1 MDLHPSPEMGQRK
14 EPTRASFPRR
24 GWRRTRFVAGG
35 PVASIGV
42 TEISGGARLIDELL
56 AVLRAGP
63 PPDTRIKTREG
74 GSIDLLATAFSYGIR
89 VEELEKRLQ
98 ERRLQ
103 TARAAYATFGLG
115 TTSLLLW
122 LYAALHMTMSSARI
136 FSALEF
142 LPFCALFFLLAFKSA
157 WMNWQLRTLRIGSA
171 VAFLGTTEAFLPR
184 C

>member
-1 MDLHPSPEMGQRK
+1 MDLHPSPELGKRK
-14 EPTRASFPRR
+14 EPARPSFLRR
-24 GWRRTRFVAGG
+24 NWRRARFVASG

-42 TEISGGARLIDELL
+42 TEISGGARLIDDLL
-56 AVLRAGP
+56 RLLRAGP
-63 PPDTRIKTREG
+63 PPDTRIRTGQG
-74 GSIDLLATAFSYGIR
+74 GSIDLQATAFSCGIK
-89 VEELEKRLQ
+89 VEELEKRLR

-115 TTSLLLW
+115 AISVLLW
-122 LYAALHMTMSSARI
+122 LYAALHMMMSSARI

-142 LPFCALFFLLAFKSA
+142 LPFCALFFLLAFKAA

-171 VAFLGTTEAFLPR
+171 FAFLRTTEAFLPR